1 MIKFNIINI
10 IPSITGIISIIS
22 LFVTINSFRKKK
34 HKRAIIFLIIT
45 LVLFIYADIVIEHKS
60 IIEAYN
66 TRSFKNLDWVVA
78 NFFNKYHRYPISTNE
93 IVTTSNWSAE
103 LYKEFYQYHTEVPW
117 YWYFRPYLH
126 LVKWPD
132 YGIKTYLDDTLNPK
146 VDKALVTP
154 LGIKTYLNDTILY
167 CVSYSYGFD
176 NDDDSLK
183 VVYTYYE
190 LYDARKLNNILYM
203 ISPIPL
209 NGDIFLGWDV
219 RSVND
224 YRLDTTFV
232 RQLRELQGDTLTPE
246 EYEESMRKREEF
258 RRKEFRLE

>member
-1 MIKFNIINI
+1 MIFA
-10 IPSITGIISIIS
+10 GVCGVVQFS
-22 LFVTINSFRKKK
+22 LFVVAIVCLIIAIRSLKRRLYLRFFIYLLIAAVSFIYFDIIKERRTIVEHYTFEPTGPFNGIVRYFFRK
-34 HKRAIIFLIIT
+34 
-45 LVLFIYADIVIEHKS
+45 
-60 IIEAYN
+60 
-66 TRSFKNLDWVVA
+66 
-78 NFFNKYHRYPISTNE
+78 YHYYPMSAKELMEKTSELEEDYERVFQKQRY
-93 IVTTSNWSAE
+93 
-103 LYKEFYQYHTEVPW
+103 YPW
-117 YWYFRPYLH
+117 EWCLH
-126 LVKWPD
+126 LVKWPG
-132 YGIKTYLDDTLNPK
+132 YGIKTYLDDTINPK

-154 LGIKTYLNDTILY
+154 FGIKTYLNDTILY

-183 VVYTYYE
+183 VVYKYYE

-209 NGDIFLGWDV
+209 NGDIFYHWEAV
-219 RSVND
+219 QSVND

-232 RQLRELQGDTLTPE
+232 HQLRELQGDTLTPE